1 MSIRDGRHI
10 SAEGNPETAKLITE
24 TGGRAL
30 AVTCDVTRSEDVQAA
45 FTIAIETFGRVNS
58 QFTVKMGKR
67 GGGLQADAEPQRG
80 PRRRPAKPARGAR
93 AGPRERR
100 PIHGNLS

>member
-1 MSIRDGRHI
+1 MGADI
-10 SAEGNPETAKLITE
+10 SAEGNRETAKLITE

-58 QFTVKMGKR
+58 QFSVKMGKR
-67 GGGLQADAEPQRG
+67 RGGLQTHAEHARG
-80 PRRRPAKPARGAR
+80 PRGPTKPARGAR
-93 AGPRERR
+93 GGPRERR
-100 PIHGNLS
+100 PIHGNLY